1 VNLSI
6 LFGISPLDTKL
17 YVWWPFEFQE
27 TQLGVSWEL
36 YSEMDSHSQLV
47 DHDGSLKQVPPLLC
61 GEEGRKHLLGS
72 LLSSPGSLHLLLA
85 NCVSRA
91 EETFNDTLGRNL
103 FEIL

>member
-1 VNLSI
+1 MFGDLSSSKKHNSASPESCTQKWI
-6 LFGISPLDTKL
+6 LNRQS
-17 YVWWPFEFQE
+17 
-27 TQLGVSWEL
+27 
-36 YSEMDSHSQLV
+36 V